1 MRNRL
6 AAAVSLVLPALC
18 SKADAGLEE
27 MNFMPET
34 LIDGIS
40 LSLSGPKRLPLS
52 VVLRSSPTYDGQ
64 RTFFEVSLK
73 NESRHIRSLPFDEL
87 RRNVVLV
94 YRNPATNAEIV
105 DNRTPPPKL
114 DGAVERLSP
123 GATKT
128 FQVAFEYPAG
138 IATMEKREAALQFC
152 VKWESDWL
160 RHQAYAPG
168 AFDWNASFEVCDE
181 LRVVDE

>member
-1 MRNRL
+1 MSE
-6 AAAVSLVLPALC
+6 V
-18 SKADAGLEE
+18 
-27 MNFMPET
+27 
-34 LIDGIS
+34 LIDGIR
-40 LSLSGPKRLPLS
+40 LSLAGPARLPLA
-52 VVLRSSPTYDGQ
+52 VVLRDSPGFDGP
-64 RTFFEVSLK
+64 RNFFEVSLK
-73 NESRHIRSLPFDEL
+73 NESSQTRTLPFDEL

-94 YRNPATNAEIV
+94 YRNPATQAEIV

-114 DGAVERLSP
+114 DGSVETLSP

-128 FQVAFEYPAG
+128 FQVAFEYPTS
-138 IATMEKREAALQFC
+138 IVTMEKREAALQFC